1 MKKILK
7 ITSMSAFLTLFKMLI
22 GFVIS
27 KAAAVYAGPAGVVV
41 LGQMQ
46 SLIASVM
53 GILNAPVSTGVIK
66 YTSENGEKNSFWWW
80 RSSLVILCSI
90 SVPIVFCMII
100 YSESISYHA
109 LGSSEYKWLIIITS
123 FTLPLAAIGTL
134 ITSIFNGLELYRK
147 YLISGALSTIITF
160 FIMLFLILKYKIHGV
175 LIATGI
181 QGGLS
186 GIVLVAVAINSQWCR
201 LSNFIGKVNKK
212 QLKNISKFF
221 VMTAISAML
230 FPATIL
236 IVRSIITNTVGLQ
249 SAGNWQAVWR
259 ISEAYLAVITMAL
272 STYYLPKLAKI
283 NGYHNIK
290 AEVHY
295 VLKFILP
302 TIVLMATFVFFCRDL
317 LISILFTKDF
327 SLARDLFLVQL
338 IGDVIKIISWLYAY
352 PVLAHGKAKVY
363 IITELMFSLL
373 LVGLTYLFVHRFGV
387 HGANYAF
394 ALNYIL
400 YLICMRVIL
409 KKITFDEGESKA

>member
-100 YSESISYHA
+100 YSEFISYHA

-160 FIMLFLILKYKIHGV
+160 FIML
-175 LIATGI
+175 
-181 QGGLS
+181 
-186 GIVLVAVAINSQWCR
+186 
-201 LSNFIGKVNKK
+201 
-212 QLKNISKFF
+212 
-221 VMTAISAML
+221 
-230 FPATIL
+230 
-236 IVRSIITNTVGLQ
+236 
-249 SAGNWQAVWR
+249 
-259 ISEAYLAVITMAL
+259 
-272 STYYLPKLAKI
+272 
-283 NGYHNIK
+283 
-290 AEVHY
+290 
-295 VLKFILP
+295 
-302 TIVLMATFVFFCRDL
+302 
-317 LISILFTKDF
+317 
-327 SLARDLFLVQL
+327 
-338 IGDVIKIISWLYAY
+338 
-352 PVLAHGKAKVY
+352 
-363 IITELMFSLL
+363 
-373 LVGLTYLFVHRFGV
+373 
-387 HGANYAF
+387 
-394 ALNYIL
+394 
-400 YLICMRVIL
+400 
-409 KKITFDEGESKA
+409 

>member
-46 SLIASVM
+46 SLIGSVM

-66 YTSENGEKNSFWWW
+66 YTSENGEENSFWWW
-80 RSSLVILCSI
+80 RASFVILCSI
-90 SVPIVFCMII
+90 SVPIIFFMII
-100 YSESISYHA
+100 YSEFISYHV

-123 FTLPLAAIGTL
+123 LTLPLAAIGTL

-147 YLISGALSTIITF
+147 YLISGALSTVITF
-160 FIMLFLILKYKIHGV
+160 FIMLFLILKYNIHGV
-175 LIATGI
+175 LIAAGI
-181 QGGLS
+181 QGGLT
-186 GIVLVAVAINSQWCR
+186 GIVLVAVAINSQWCK

-236 IVRSIITNTVGLQ
+236 IVRSIITNAVGLQ

-290 AEVHY
+290 AEIHY
-295 VLKFILP
+295 VLKFIFP
-302 TIVLMATFVFFCRDL
+302 TIVIMATFVFFCRDL

-327 SLARDLFLVQL
+327 SLARELFAVQL
-338 IGDVIKIISWLYAY
+338 IGDVIKITSWLYAY

-363 IITELMFSLL
+363 IITELSFSLL

-394 ALNYIL
+394 ALNYFL
-400 YLICMRVIL
+400 YLIFMRIIL

>member
-100 YSESISYHA
+100 YSEFISYHA

-160 FIMLFLILKYKIHGV
+160 FIMLFLILKYNIHGV

-186 GIVLVAVAINSQWCR
+186 GIVLVAVAINSQWCK

-400 YLICMRVIL
+400 YLICMRAIL

>member
-7 ITSMSAFLTLFKMLI
+7 ITSMSAFLTLFKKLI
-22 GFVIS
+22 GF
-27 KAAAVYAGPAGVVV
+27 
-41 LGQMQ
+41 
-46 SLIASVM
+46 
-53 GILNAPVSTGVIK
+53 
-66 YTSENGEKNSFWWW
+66 
-80 RSSLVILCSI
+80 VILCSI
-90 SVPIVFCMII
+90 SVPIVFFMII
-100 YSESISYHA
+100 YSEFISYHA

-160 FIMLFLILKYKIHGV
+160 FIMLFLILKYNIHGV

-186 GIVLVAVAINSQWCR
+186 GIVLVAVAINSQWCK

-212 QLKNISKFF
+212 QLKNISKLF
-221 VMTAISAML
+221 VLTAISAMR

-317 LISILFTKDF
+317 LISILFTNDF

>member
-100 YSESISYHA
+100 YSEFISYHA

-160 FIMLFLILKYKIHGV
+160 FIMLFLILKYNIHGV

-186 GIVLVAVAINSQWCR
+186 GIVLVAVAINSQWCK

-327 SLARDLFLVQL
+327 LLARDLFLVQL

>member
-66 YTSENGEKNSFWWW
+66 YTSENGEKNSFWW

-90 SVPIVFCMII
+90 SVPIVFFMII
-100 YSESISYHA
+100 YSEFISYHA

-160 FIMLFLILKYKIHGV
+160 FIMLFLILKYNIHGV

-186 GIVLVAVAINSQWCR
+186 GIVLVAVAINSQWCK

-317 LISILFTKDF
+317 LISILFTNDF

>member
-1 MKKILK
+1 
-7 ITSMSAFLTLFKMLI
+7 
-22 GFVIS
+22 
-27 KAAAVYAGPAGVVV
+27 
-41 LGQMQ
+41 
-46 SLIASVM
+46 
-53 GILNAPVSTGVIK
+53 
-66 YTSENGEKNSFWWW
+66 
-80 RSSLVILCSI
+80 
-90 SVPIVFCMII
+90 MII
-100 YSESISYHA
+100 YSEFISYHA

-160 FIMLFLILKYKIHGV
+160 FIMLFLILKYNIHGV

-186 GIVLVAVAINSQWCR
+186 GIVLVAVAINSQWCK

-317 LISILFTKDF
+317 LISILFTNDF
-327 SLARDLFLVQL
+327 F
-338 IGDVIKIISWLYAY
+338 
-352 PVLAHGKAKVY
+352 
-363 IITELMFSLL
+363 T
-373 LVGLTYLFVHRFGV
+373 
-387 HGANYAF
+387 
-394 ALNYIL
+394 
-400 YLICMRVIL
+400 C
-409 KKITFDEGESKA
+409 